1 MSPRARQLAG
11 YALLAVVGTLWFA
24 YLAPTSLGGGTSY
37 IRVAGHSM
45 DPTYA
50 SGDVVI
56 QRKKDSYEVGDIV
69 AFKAQGGQV
78 IHRVVGGDERDGY
91 VLRGDNKPDNDPWRP
106 KHDDILGASWVHLP
120 GAGKYLDFLTTPMF
134 AGIAGGLL
142 ALAVL
147 DSSPRDRRREP
158 AQASVR

>member
-1 MSPRARQLAG
+1 MVIPKRRVVA
-11 YALLAVVGTLWFA
+11 YALLGALGLLWFI

-50 SGDVVI
+50 TGDVVI
-56 QRKKDSYEVGDIV
+56 QRQKHSYQVGDIV

-78 IHRVVGGDERDGY
+78 IHRVVGGNERDGY
-91 VLRGDNKPDNDPWRP
+91 VMRGDNKPDADPWRP
-106 KHDDILGASWVHLP
+106 KGDDILGASWIHLP
-120 GAGKYLDFLTTPMF
+120 GVGKYLDILTTPMF

-147 DSSPRDRRREP
+147 DTSSPKKRRDETME
-158 AQASVR
+158 AVR